1 MSVRVAT
8 TTNLAALSGLLTVDG
23 ITVVAGDLVL
33 VKNQTTGTQN
43 GVYVA
48 DSSAWSRSAILAVG
62 VSAVGVVYYVI
73 SGSINGKESFVCTSN
88 PAVVGTDSLV
98 FGLYNTS
105 LKFFWA
111 SGAYGNP
118 STGQLINAT
127 FTGTPAASYSG
138 VLDGVTLTTATNNQN
153 GQVNWNVTGFDFTR
167 DFQLSVCFFQGSGAD
182 GVSFGVGG
190 SSTFSGN
197 TGTVNGGLCAQYNTF
212 TNNDQFSINGAAVG
226 NLVGFHSGI
235 TYTNVWMT
243 SRLIV
248 RTFGTKRYA
257 MLLTGNDNPMD
268 NSYEVTSWTPGG
280 TWIFVGGRTGAAN
293 AAHYCNAVYLSY
305 LP

>member
-167 DFQLSVCFFQGSGAD
+167 DFQLSVCFFLGSGAD
-182 GVSFGVGG
+182 GIQFGVGG
-190 SSTFSGN
+190 STTSLGA
-197 TGTVNGGLCAQYNTF
+197 GTANGGLAFSYNTYI
-212 TNNDQFSINGAAVG
+212 TNLNDQFYVNGASVG
-226 NLVGFHSGI
+226 NIVAFHSGV
-235 TYTNVWMT
+235 TYTNAWMT
-243 SRLIV
+243 SLLVV
-248 RTFGTKRYA
+248 RTYGTSRIASVY
-257 MLLTGNDNPMD
+257 TGNNNSAD
-268 NSYEVTSWTPGG
+268 NSVNVTSWVPGG
-280 TWIFVGGRTGAAN
+280 TYVFVGGRTGATSAQ
-293 AAHYCNAVYLSY
+293 HLCNHVNLTYI
-305 LP
+305 

>member
-48 DSSAWSRSAILAVG
+48 ASSAWSRSAILAVG

-73 SGSINGKESFVCTSN
+73 SGSINGKDSFVCTSS
-88 PAVVGTDSLV
+88 PAIVGTDSLV

-105 LKFFWA
+105 LKLFWA

-127 FTGTPAASYSG
+127 FTGAPVASYSG
-138 VLDGVTLTTATNNQN
+138 VLDGVTLTTATNSQN

-167 DFQLSVCFFQGSGAD
+167 DFELSVCFYQGSGAD

-190 SSTFSGN
+190 SSTFTGGA
-197 TGTVNGGLCAQYNTF
+197 GTVNGGLCAQYNTF
-212 TNNDQFSINGAAVG
+212 TNNDQFSINGASVG
-226 NLVGFHSGI
+226 NIVAFHSGI

-243 SRLIV
+243 SKLIV

-280 TWIFVGGRTGAAN
+280 TWIFVGGRTGGSN
-293 AAHYCNAVYLSY
+293 ATHLCNAVYLSY